1 MTQFHS
7 VTSTGTNAQML
18 PKEIG
23 ISDHHRHPSFPIS
36 LGWIGTWENKY
47 MVRKARKRKQENSMA
62 EPESSGQTK
71 EEEENAQAVD
81 AETSILG

>member
-1 MTQFHS
+1 
-7 VTSTGTNAQML
+7 
-18 PKEIG
+18 
-23 ISDHHRHPSFPIS
+23 
-36 LGWIGTWENKY
+36 